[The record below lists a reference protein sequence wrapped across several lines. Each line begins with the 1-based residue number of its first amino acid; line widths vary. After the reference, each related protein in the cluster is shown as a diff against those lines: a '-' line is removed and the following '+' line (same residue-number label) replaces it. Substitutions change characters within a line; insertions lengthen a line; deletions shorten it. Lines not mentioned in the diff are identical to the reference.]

1 MEGFQERGAL
11 KGLLL
16 VTFQVLLMYKNNSMY
31 YMIKIG
37 QVMAKQNNSHTGEQT
52 ITQPAIRRMSK
63 LFTEILDLLVS
74 FLCAYLTTM
83 P

>member
-1 MEGFQERGAL
+1 MDGFQQRGAL
-11 KGLLL
+11 NGLLL
-16 VTFQVLLMYKNNSMY
+16 VTFQVLLIYKNNSIY

-37 QVMAKQNNSHTGEQT
+37 QVMSKQNNSHTGEQT
-52 ITQPAIRRMSK
+52 TTQPAIRRMSK

-74 FLCAYLTTM
+74 FMCAYLNIV